1 MSFSLIPPEINSA
14 LMYSG
19 AGSGPLLEAA
29 TAWDELA
36 ADLEATATQYQ
47 TAITN
52 LTTGTWLGTSSTQM
66 ATAAEPYIGWLQ
78 STAAEAAQTG
88 AQAKAAAAAY
98 GTAYSS
104 MVPPPVIS
112 ANRAELTTLV
122 SNNFLGQNTGA
133 IANNEADYLSM
144 WIQDALGMD
153 TYNQA
158 STGASG
164 ALPAQSA
171 APMVTSGVDPSAVA
185 AAATPA
191 DSSET
196 LLVGIINGIAD
207 LFGYGAAGSTGQAA
221 LTSLDGL
228 GAFLP
233 AVGTALAANP
243 SAALLPIQGVYYMG
257 MLGSTP
263 ARMFM
268 SGGGGGAG
276 AGISGDTLAGMKDS
290 LLANVGKLVDEKG
303 AAVLSGVTGQLG
315 KWGAG
320 IQSGMQAQMANA
332 MHAGGLSVPHG
343 WHTGAPGAG
352 MDRAAPLLPTNSV
365 AAPSMST
372 GLPTSP
378 FSQGL
383 MGALAGRGMSAMG
396 SKVAAKV
403 MPRSPAGG

>member
-1 MSFSLIPPEINSA
+1 MSYSLIPPEINSA
-14 LMYSG
+14 LMYQG

-29 TAWDELA
+29 TAWDGLA

-52 LTTGTWLGTSSTQM
+52 LTTGTWLGPSSAHM
-66 ATAAEPYIGWLQ
+66 AAAAEPYIGWLQ

-88 AQAKAAAAAY
+88 AQAKAAAGAY
-98 GTAYSS
+98 QTAYAS
-104 MVPPPVIS
+104 MVPPPVIT

-133 IANNEADYLSM
+133 IAQNEAEYLDM

-153 TYNQA
+153 TYQLN
-158 STGASG
+158 STGASA
-164 ALPAQSA
+164 ALPPQTA
-171 APMVTSGVDPSAVA
+171 APLVTSGAQA
-185 AAATPA
+185 AAAAAPA
-191 DSSET
+191 ASS
-196 LLVGIINGIAD
+196 AD
-207 LFGYGAAGSTGQAA
+207 ASSVFEQLIYAAAELFGYSGGAP
-221 LTSLDGL
+221 TSL
-228 GAFLP
+228 GA
-233 AVGTALAANP
+233 TDLATYLSTVVSGVVANP
-243 SAALLPIQGVYYMG
+243 TAALLPVQATYYMG

-268 SGGGGGAG
+268 SSGSGGASG
-276 AGISGDTLAGMKDS
+276 ASSTTLASMGDS
-290 LLANVGKLVDEKG
+290 LMENVSKLVDGK
-303 AAVLSGVTGQLG
+303 AATVMTGVGGQLS

-320 IQSGMQAQMANA
+320 IQAGIQAQMAHA

-343 WHTGAPGAG
+343 WHTGAPD
-352 MDRAAPLLPTNSV
+352 MSRAAPLLPTNSV
-365 AAPSMST
+365 AAPSMTT

>member
-14 LMYSG
+14 LMAQG

-29 TAWDELA
+29 TAWDGLA

-52 LTTGTWLGTSSTQM
+52 LTTGAWLGPSSDHM
-66 ATAAEPYIGWLQ
+66 AAAAEPYIAWLQ
-78 STAAEAAQTG
+78 TTAAEAAQTG
-88 AQAKAAAAAY
+88 AQAKTAASAY
-98 GTAYSS
+98 QTAYAS
-104 MVPPPVIS
+104 MVPVPVIT
-112 ANRAELTTLV
+112 ANRAELMTLV
-122 SNNFLGQNTGA
+122 ANNFLGQNTGA
-133 IANNEADYLSM
+133 IAQNEAEYLDM

-153 TYNQA
+153 TYNLN
-158 STGASG
+158 STGASA
-164 ALPAQSA
+164 ALPTQTA
-171 APMVTSGVDPSAVA
+171 APMVTSGAQAAASTA
-185 AAATPA
+185 AAAPAETA
-191 DSSET
+191 DSF
-196 LLVGIINGIAD
+196 LVAILNATSA
-207 LFGYGAAGSTGQAA
+207 LFGGPSGT
-221 LTSLDGL
+221 LTSLAGFDAWLPTTAGL
-228 GAFLP
+228 IAG
-233 AVGTALAANP
+233 NP
-243 SAALLPIQGVYYMG
+243 TAALLPIQASYYMG

-268 SGGGGGAG
+268 SSGSGGASS
-276 AGISGDTLAGMKDS
+276 ASGSTLASMSDS
-290 LLANVGKLVDEKG
+290 LLENVSKAVDGK
-303 AAVLSGVTGQLG
+303 AASVMSGVSGQLS

-320 IQSGMQAQMANA
+320 IQAGIQAQMASA

-343 WHTGAPGAG
+343 WHTGAPD
-352 MDRAAPLLPTNSV
+352 MSRAAPLLPTNSV
-365 AAPSMST
+365 PSPSMTT

>member
-52 LTTGTWLGTSSTQM
+52 LTTGTWLGPSSTQM
-66 ATAAEPYIGWLQ
+66 ATAAEPYIAWLQ

-88 AQAKAAAAAY
+88 AQANAAAAAY

-104 MVPPPVIS
+104 MVPPPIIS

-164 ALPAQSA
+164 ALPAQTA

-185 AAATPA
+185 AAAVPA

-207 LFGYGAAGSTGQAA
+207 LFGYGT
-221 LTSLDGL
+221 LTTQTPLASLADL
-228 GAFLP
+228 GTFLP

-276 AGISGDTLAGMKDS
+276 AGLSGDALNGMKDS
-290 LLANVGKLVDEKG
+290 LLANVGKLVDDKG
-303 AAVLSGVTGQLG
+303 ATVLSGVTGQLG

-320 IQSGMQAQMANA
+320 IQSGIQAQMANA

-343 WHTGAPGAG
+343 WHTGAEGG

-365 AAPSMST
+365 AAPSMSH

-383 MGALAGRGMSAMG
+383 MGALAGRGMSSMG

>member
-14 LMYSG
+14 LMYQG

-29 TAWDELA
+29 TAWDGLA

-47 TAITN
+47 TAVTN
-52 LTTGTWLGTSSTQM
+52 LTTGTWLGPSSAHM
-66 ATAAEPYIGWLQ
+66 ASAAEPYIAWLET
-78 STAAEAAQTG
+78 TAAEAAQTG

-98 GTAYSS
+98 GTAYAS
-104 MVPPPVIS
+104 MVPPPVIT
-112 ANRAELTTLV
+112 ANRTALTTLV

-133 IANNEADYLSM
+133 IAQNEAEYLDM

-158 STGASG
+158 STGASS
-164 ALPAQSA
+164 ALPAQTA
-171 APMVTSGVDPSAVA
+171 APLVTSGAQA

-191 DSSET
+191 DAGTDSAVEA
-196 LLVGIINGIAD
+196 LLNAVAY
-207 LFGYGAAGSTGQAA
+207 LFGVAPSSTTTLSALTPAA
-221 LTSLDGL
+221 LE
-228 GAFLP
+228 AWLP
-233 AVGTALAANP
+233 AVTSAVSLNP
-243 SAALLPIQGVYYMG
+243 TAALLPVQATYYMG

-268 SGGGGGAG
+268 SSGSGGGGGASS
-276 AGISGDTLAGMKDS
+276 ATLASMGDS
-290 LLANVGKLVDEKG
+290 LLENVSKMVDGK
-303 AAVLSGVTGQLG
+303 AATVMAGVGGQLS
-315 KWGAG
+315 KWGSG
-320 IQSGMQAQMANA
+320 IQASMAHAMQ
-332 MHAGGLSVPHG
+332 AGGLSVPHG
-343 WHTGAPGAG
+343 WHTGVP
-352 MDRAAPLLPTNSV
+352 DVSRAAPLLPATSV
-365 AAPSMST
+365 ASPSMTT

-396 SKVAAKV
+396 SRVAAKV

>member
-14 LMYSG
+14 LMYQG

-29 TAWDELA
+29 TAWDGLA

-52 LTTGTWLGTSSTQM
+52 LTTGTWLGPSSAHM
-66 ATAAEPYIGWLQ
+66 AAAAEPYIGWLQ

-88 AQAKAAAAAY
+88 AQAKAAAGAY
-98 GTAYSS
+98 QTAYSS
-104 MVPPPVIS
+104 MVPPPVIT

-133 IANNEADYLSM
+133 IAQNEAEYLDM

-153 TYNQA
+153 TYQA
-158 STGASG
+158 NSTGASA
-164 ALPAQSA
+164 ALPTQTA
-171 APMVTSGVDPSAVA
+171 APLVTSGSNALA
-185 AAATPA
+185 AAAAPA
-191 DSSET
+191 DTET
-196 LLVGIINGIAD
+196 DNLIVAILNGVAA
-207 LFGYGAAGSTGQAA
+207 LFGGPATGDGALASLGGFDAWLPTVVSTI
-221 LTSLDGL
+221 
-228 GAFLP
+228 
-233 AVGTALAANP
+233 AANP
-243 SAALLPIQGVYYMG
+243 TAALLPVQATYYMG

-268 SGGGGGAG
+268 SSGGGGASG
-276 AGISGDTLAGMKDS
+276 AGAGALDGMKDS
-290 LLANVGKLVDEKG
+290 LLANVSKLVDGKAETVM
-303 AAVLSGVTGQLG
+303 AGVGGQLS

-320 IQSGMQAQMANA
+320 IQSGIQAQMAHA

-343 WHTGAPGAG
+343 WHTGAAPD
-352 MDRAAPLLPTNSV
+352 MSRAAPLLPTNSV
-365 AAPSMST
+365 AAPSMTT

>member
-52 LTTGTWLGTSSTQM
+52 LTTGTWLGPSSTQM
-66 ATAAEPYIGWLQ
+66 AAAAEPYIAWLQ
-78 STAAEAAQTG
+78 TTAAEAAQTG

-171 APMVTSGVDPSAVA
+171 APMVTSGVDPTA
-185 AAATPA
+185 AAASSSAA
-191 DSSET
+191 DTGANLAFDQLILAVAE
-196 LLVGIINGIAD
+196 I
-207 LFGYGAAGSTGQAA
+207 FGYSPAA
-221 LTSLDGL
+221 
-228 GAFLP
+228 
-233 AVGTALAANP
+233 GTALPTVAGLGSFIDTAALAIAGNP
-243 SAALLPIQGVYYMG
+243 SAALLPIQATYYMG

-268 SGGGGGAG
+268 SGGSSGAG
-276 AGISGDTLAGMKDS
+276 AASGDALNGMKDS
-290 LLANVGKLVDEKG
+290 LLASVDKLVDSKASG
-303 AAVLSGVTGQLG
+303 VLSGVTGQLG
-315 KWGAG
+315 KFSAG
-320 IQSGMQAQMANA
+320 IQSGIQAQMANA
-332 MHAGGLSVPHG
+332 MHAGGLSVPHS
-343 WHTGAPGAG
+343 WHTGAPGG
-352 MDRAAPLLPTNSV
+352 MDRAAPFLPTNSI
-365 AAPSMST
+365 AAPSMTT

>member
-14 LMYSG
+14 LMYQG

-29 TAWDELA
+29 TAWDGLA

-52 LTTGTWLGTSSTQM
+52 LTTGTWLGPSSAHM
-66 ATAAEPYIGWLQ
+66 AAAAEPYIAWLQ

-88 AQAKAAAAAY
+88 AQANAAAGAY
-98 GTAYSS
+98 QTAYAS
-104 MVPPPVIS
+104 MVPPPLIA

-122 SNNFLGQNTGA
+122 ANNFLGQNTGA
-133 IANNEADYLSM
+133 IAQNEAEYLDM

-153 TYNQA
+153 TYNLN
-158 STGASG
+158 STGASA
-164 ALPAQSA
+164 ALPAQTA
-171 APMVTSGVDPSAVA
+171 APMVTSGAQALPA
-185 AAATPA
+185 AAAPA
-191 DSSET
+191 ALDPGT
-196 LLVGIINGIAD
+196 DAFLTAILNATAA
-207 LFGYGAAGSTGQAA
+207 LFGGPASGTGA
-221 LTSLDGL
+221 LTGL
-228 GAFLP
+228 SAFDTWLP
-233 AVGTALAANP
+233 TTVSAIAANP
-243 SAALLPIQGVYYMG
+243 TAALLPVQGAYYMG

-268 SGGGGGAG
+268 SSGSGGAAGG
-276 AGISGDTLAGMKDS
+276 ASADTLASMKTS
-290 LLANVGKLVDEKG
+290 LLDNVSKMVDGK
-303 AAVLSGVTGQLG
+303 AATVMSGVGGQLS

-320 IQSGMQAQMANA
+320 IQAGVQAQMANA

-343 WHTGAPGAG
+343 WQTGAPD
-352 MDRAAPLLPTNSV
+352 MSRAAPLLPTNSV
-365 AAPSMST
+365 ASPSMTT

>member
-14 LMYSG
+14 LMYQG

-29 TAWDELA
+29 TAWDGLA

-52 LTTGTWLGTSSTQM
+52 LTTGAWLGPSSAHM
-66 ATAAEPYIGWLQ
+66 AAAAEPYITWLQ

-88 AQAKAAAAAY
+88 AQAKAAAGAY
-98 GTAYSS
+98 QTAYAS
-104 MVPPPVIS
+104 MVPPPLIT

-133 IANNEADYLSM
+133 IAQNEAEYLDM

-153 TYNQA
+153 TYQLN
-158 STGASG
+158 STGASA
-164 ALPAQSA
+164 ALPAQTA
-171 APMVTSGVDPSAVA
+171 APLVTSGAQA
-185 AAATPA
+185 AAAAPA
-191 DSSET
+191 ASS
-196 LLVGIINGIAD
+196 AD
-207 LFGYGAAGSTGQAA
+207 ASSVIEQLIFAFAELFGYTGSAPT
-221 LTSLDGL
+221 GL
-228 GAFLP
+228 GA
-233 AVGTALAANP
+233 TELATYLSTVVSGVVANP
-243 SAALLPIQGVYYMG
+243 TAALLPVQATYYMG

-268 SGGGGGAG
+268 SSGGGGASG
-276 AGISGDTLAGMKDS
+276 AGAGALDGMKDS
-290 LLANVGKLVDEKG
+290 LLANVSKLVDGKAE
-303 AAVLSGVTGQLG
+303 AVLTGVGGQLS
-315 KWGAG
+315 KWGSGIQAG
-320 IQSGMQAQMANA
+320 IQAQMANA

-343 WHTGAPGAG
+343 WHTGVP
-352 MDRAAPLLPTNSV
+352 DVSRAAPLLPTNAV
-365 AAPSMST
+365 ASPSMTT

-396 SKVAAKV
+396 SRVAAKV

>member
-14 LMYSG
+14 LMYQG

-29 TAWDELA
+29 TTWDELA
-36 ADLEATATQYQ
+36 ADLESTATQYQ

-52 LTTGTWLGTSSTQM
+52 LTTGAWLGPSSAHM
-66 ATAAEPYIGWLQ
+66 AAAAEPYIAWLQ

-98 GTAYSS
+98 QTAYVS
-104 MVPPPVIS
+104 MVPPPLIS

-133 IANNEADYLSM
+133 IAQNEAEYLDM

-153 TYNQA
+153 TYQLH
-158 STGASG
+158 STGASA
-164 ALPAQSA
+164 ALPAQTA
-171 APMVTSGVDPSAVA
+171 APLVTSGSQALA
-185 AAATPA
+185 AAVP
-191 DSSET
+191 E
-196 LLVGIINGIAD
+196 
-207 LFGYGAAGSTGQAA
+207 AAGSTSGADLFLAA
-221 LTSLDGL
+221 LLQGVANLFGGSGATQLTSLATFDTW
-228 GAFLP
+228 FP
-233 AVGTALAANP
+233 AAISTIAGNP
-243 SAALLPIQGVYYMG
+243 TAALLPIQGTYYMG
-257 MLGSTP
+257 MLGSMP

-268 SGGGGGAG
+268 SGGSGGAAG
-276 AGISGDTLAGMKDS
+276 ASADTLVGMKDA
-290 LLANVGKLVDEKG
+290 LLDNVAKMVDGK
-303 AAVLSGVTGQLG
+303 AATLMSGVGGQLS

-320 IQSGMQAQMANA
+320 IQAGIQAQMAQA

-343 WHTGAPGAG
+343 WHTGVPD
-352 MDRAAPLLPTNSV
+352 MSRAAPLLPADSV
-365 AAPSMST
+365 ASPSMTT
-372 GLPTSP
+372 GLPSSP

>member
-14 LMYSG
+14 LMYQG

-29 TAWDELA
+29 TAWDGLA

-47 TAITN
+47 TAIIN
-52 LTTGTWLGTSSTQM
+52 LTTGTWLGPSSAHM
-66 ATAAEPYIGWLQ
+66 ASAAQPYIAWLQ

-88 AQAKAAAAAY
+88 VQAKAAAGAY
-98 GTAYSS
+98 QTAYTS
-104 MVPPPVIS
+104 MVPPPVIT

-122 SNNFLGQNTGA
+122 ANNFLGQNTGA
-133 IANNEADYLSM
+133 IAQNEAEYLDM

-153 TYNQA
+153 TYNMN
-158 STGASG
+158 STGASA
-164 ALPAQSA
+164 ALPAQTA
-171 APMVTSGVDPSAVA
+171 APLVTSGAQAAAPAASAADSGSELLLDQVILAVA
-185 AAATPA
+185 
-191 DSSET
+191 E
-196 LLVGIINGIAD
+196 
-207 LFGYGAAGSTGQAA
+207 LFGAPSTTTAPTLATLG
-221 LTSLDGL
+221 TFLDGVV
-228 GAFLP
+228 P
-233 AVGTALAANP
+233 VIAANP
-243 SAALLPIQGVYYMG
+243 TAALLPVQATYYAG

-268 SGGGGGAG
+268 SSGGGGA
-276 AGISGDTLAGMKDS
+276 AGGSVDALDGMKTS
-290 LLANVGKLVDEKG
+290 LLDNVGKMVDGK
-303 AAVLSGVTGQLG
+303 AAGVMTGVGNQLS

-320 IQSGMQAQMANA
+320 IQSGIQAQMAHA
-332 MHAGGLSVPHG
+332 MQAGGLSVPHG
-343 WHTGAPGAG
+343 WHTGAPD
-352 MDRAAPLLPTNSV
+352 MSRAAPLLPTNSV
-365 AAPSMST
+365 AAPSMTT

>member
-14 LMYSG
+14 LMYQG

-29 TAWDELA
+29 TAWDGLA

-47 TAITN
+47 TAVTN
-52 LTTGTWLGTSSTQM
+52 LTTGTWLGPSSAHM
-66 ATAAEPYIGWLQ
+66 ASATEPYIAWLQ

-88 AQAKAAAAAY
+88 SQAKAAAGAY
-98 GTAYSS
+98 QTAYAS
-104 MVPPPVIS
+104 MVPPPVIT
-112 ANRAELTTLV
+112 ANRAELTALV

-133 IANNEADYLSM
+133 IAQNEAEYLDM

-153 TYNQA
+153 TYNLN
-158 STGASG
+158 STGASA
-164 ALPAQSA
+164 ALPAQTA
-171 APMVTSGVDPSAVA
+171 APLVTSGAQA
-185 AAATPA
+185 AAAAPA
-191 DSSET
+191 DSTTDS
-196 LLVGIINGIAD
+196 LIVAILNGVAA
-207 LFGYGAAGSTGQAA
+207 LFGGPATGTGA
-221 LTSLDGL
+221 LTTL
-228 GAFLP
+228 GGFDTWLP
-233 AVGTALAANP
+233 TVVSAVVANP
-243 SAALLPIQGVYYMG
+243 TAALLPVQATYYMG

-268 SGGGGGAG
+268 SSGGGGASG
-276 AGISGDTLAGMKDS
+276 ASSTTLASMGDS
-290 LLANVGKLVDEKG
+290 LMDNVSKLVDGK
-303 AAVLSGVTGQLG
+303 AATVMSGVGGQLS

-320 IQSGMQAQMANA
+320 IQSGIQAQMAHA

-343 WHTGAPGAG
+343 WHTGAAPD
-352 MDRAAPLLPTNSV
+352 MSRAAPLMPTNSI
-365 AAPSMST
+365 AAPSMTT

>member
-29 TAWDELA
+29 TAWDGLA

-52 LTTGTWLGTSSTQM
+52 LTTGTWLGPSSTHM
-66 ATAAEPYIGWLQ
+66 ATAAEPYIAWMQ
-78 STAAEAAQTG
+78 ATAAEAAQTG

-98 GTAYSS
+98 QTAYAS
-104 MVPPPVIS
+104 MVPPPLIA
-112 ANRAELTTLV
+112 ANRAALTTLV

-133 IANNEADYLSM
+133 IAQNEAEYLDM

-153 TYNQA
+153 TYQQA
-158 STGASG
+158 STGASA
-164 ALPAQSA
+164 ALPAQTA
-171 APMVTSGVDPSAVA
+171 APMVTSGSQA
-185 AAATPA
+185 AAPA
-191 DSSET
+191 ASAADALDPVT
-196 LLVGIINGIAD
+196 IGLVNAIAD
-207 LFGYGAAGSTGQAA
+207 LFGFAGTPLGSTADIA
-221 LTSLDGL
+221 SL

-233 AVGTALAANP
+233 TVATAIVANP

-257 MLGSTP
+257 MLASTP

-268 SGGGGGAG
+268 SGGGSGGGGAAGAG
-276 AGISGDTLAGMKDS
+276 ALDGMKDS
-290 LLANVGKLVDEKG
+290 LLGNVGKLIDDKASTVM
-303 AAVLSGVTGQLG
+303 SGVSGQLA

-320 IQSGMQAQMANA
+320 IQSGIQAQMANA
-332 MHAGGLSVPHG
+332 MHAGGLSVPHS
-343 WHTGAPGAG
+343 WHTGAEGG
-352 MDRAAPLLPTNSV
+352 MERAAPLLPANSV
-365 AAPSMST
+365 AAPSMMH

-383 MGALAGRGMSAMG
+383 MGALAGRGMSSMG

>member
-52 LTTGTWLGTSSTQM
+52 LTTGTWLGPSSTQM
-66 ATAAEPYIGWLQ
+66 ATAAEPYIAWLQ
-78 STAAEAAQTG
+78 TTSAEAAQTG

-98 GTAYSS
+98 QTAYTS

-112 ANRAELTTLV
+112 ANRAALTTLV

-133 IANNEADYLSM
+133 IAQNEADYLEM

-158 STGASG
+158 STGAST

-191 DSSET
+191 DAGGDAIGQ
-196 LLVGIINGIAD
+196 LALAIAEI
-207 LFGYGAAGSTGQAA
+207 FGYTPAATDLVPTAATLGSFIDTAA
-221 LTSLDGL
+221 LGI
-228 GAFLP
+228 
-233 AVGTALAANP
+233 AANP

-268 SGGGGGAG
+268 SGGSSGG
-276 AGISGDTLAGMKDS
+276 AGISGDALAGMKDS
-290 LLANVGKLVDEKG
+290 LLGNVGKLIDDKASTVM
-303 AAVLSGVTGQLG
+303 SGVSGQLS

-332 MHAGGLSVPHG
+332 MHAGGLSVPHS
-343 WHTGAPGAG
+343 WHTGAPGG
-352 MDRAAPLLPTNSV
+352 MDRAAPFLPTNSV

-383 MGALAGRGMSAMG
+383 MGALAGRGVSAMG
-396 SKVAAKV
+396 SRVAAKV

>member
-14 LMYSG
+14 LMYQG

-29 TAWDELA
+29 TAWDGLA

-52 LTTGTWLGTSSTQM
+52 LTTGTWLGPSSAHM
-66 ATAAEPYIGWLQ
+66 AAASQPYIAWLQ

-88 AQAKAAAAAY
+88 TQAKAAAGAY
-98 GTAYSS
+98 QTAYAS

-133 IANNEADYLSM
+133 IAQNEAEYLDM

-153 TYNQA
+153 TYQA
-158 STGASG
+158 NSTGASA
-164 ALPAQSA
+164 ALPAQTA
-171 APMVTSGVDPSAVA
+171 APLVTSGAQA
-185 AAATPA
+185 AAAAPA
-191 DSSET
+191 DTET
-196 LLVGIINGIAD
+196 DALIVAILNGVAA
-207 LFGYGAAGSTGQAA
+207 LFGGPSTGTGA
-221 LTSLDGL
+221 LTSLAGFDTW
-228 GAFLP
+228 LP
-233 AVGTALAANP
+233 TVVSAVAANP
-243 SAALLPIQGVYYMG
+243 SAALLPVQATYYMG

-268 SGGGGGAG
+268 SSGGGGASG
-276 AGISGDTLAGMKDS
+276 AGAGALDGMKDS
-290 LLANVGKLVDEKG
+290 LLANVSKLVDGKAETVM
-303 AAVLSGVTGQLG
+303 AGVGGQLS

-320 IQSGMQAQMANA
+320 IQSGIQAQMAHA

-343 WHTGAPGAG
+343 WHTGAAPD
-352 MDRAAPLLPTNSV
+352 MSRAAPLMPTNSV
-365 AAPSMST
+365 AAPSMTT

>member
-14 LMYSG
+14 LMYQG

-29 TAWDELA
+29 TAWDGLA

-47 TAITN
+47 TAVTN
-52 LTTGTWLGTSSTQM
+52 LTTGTWLGPSSAHM
-66 ATAAEPYIGWLQ
+66 ASATEPYIAWLQ

-88 AQAKAAAAAY
+88 AQAKAAAGAY
-98 GTAYSS
+98 QTAYAS
-104 MVPPPVIS
+104 MVPPPVIT

-133 IANNEADYLSM
+133 IAQNEAEYLDM

-153 TYNQA
+153 TYNLN
-158 STGASG
+158 STGASA
-164 ALPAQSA
+164 ALPAQTA
-171 APMVTSGVDPSAVA
+171 APLVTSGSNALSAAASPADATSDALIVALLNAVA
-185 AAATPA
+185 A
-191 DSSET
+191 
-196 LLVGIINGIAD
+196 
-207 LFGYGAAGSTGQAA
+207 LFGGPSSG
-221 LTSLDGL
+221 LTTL
-228 GAFLP
+228 GGFDAWLP
-233 AVGTALAANP
+233 TVVSSVVANP
-243 SAALLPIQGVYYMG
+243 TAALLPVQATYYMG

-268 SGGGGGAG
+268 SSGSSSGSGAG
-276 AGISGDTLAGMKDS
+276 STALASMGDS
-290 LLANVGKLVDEKG
+290 LLENVNKLVDGKA
-303 AAVLSGVTGQLG
+303 AAVMTGVGGQLS

-320 IQSGMQAQMANA
+320 IQAGIQAQMANA

-343 WHTGAPGAG
+343 WHTGAPD
-352 MDRAAPLLPTNSV
+352 MSRAAPLLPTNSV
-365 AAPSMST
+365 AAPSMTT

>member
-19 AGSGPLLEAA
+19 AGAGPLLEAA
-29 TAWDELA
+29 TAWDGLA

-153 TYNQA
+153 TYSQA

-191 DSSET
+191 ESADSLAT
-196 LLVGIINGIAD
+196 AVINAVAD
-207 LFGYGAAGSTGQAA
+207 LFGANLGATGAPAA
-221 LTSLDGL
+221 LANLAGLD
-228 GAFLP
+228 AFLP
-233 AVGTALAANP
+233 TAVTAIAANP

-268 SGGGGGAG
+268 SGGGSGGAG
-276 AGISGDTLAGMKDS
+276 GISGDALDGMKNS

-303 AAVLSGVTGQLG
+303 SAVLSGVTGQLG
-315 KWGAG
+315 KWGSGIQAG
-320 IQSGMQAQMANA
+320 IQAQMANA

-343 WHTGAPGAG
+343 WHTGAPGG

>member
-14 LMYSG
+14 LMYQG

-29 TAWDELA
+29 TAWNGLA

-52 LTTGTWLGTSSTQM
+52 LTTGTWLGPSSAHM
-66 ATAAEPYIGWLQ
+66 AAAAEPYIGWLQ
-78 STAAEAAQTG
+78 STSAEAAQTG
-88 AQAKAAAAAY
+88 AQAQAAAGAY
-98 GTAYSS
+98 QTAYAS
-104 MVPPPVIS
+104 MVPPPVIT

-133 IANNEADYLSM
+133 IAQNEAEYLDM

-153 TYNQA
+153 TYQA
-158 STGASG
+158 NSTGASA
-164 ALPAQSA
+164 ALPTQTA
-171 APMVTSGVDPSAVA
+171 APLVTSGSNALAAAAAAPADSTTDALIVSILNAVAALFGGPASGTGALTTLSGFDTWLPTVVSAVA
-185 AAATPA
+185 A
-191 DSSET
+191 
-196 LLVGIINGIAD
+196 
-207 LFGYGAAGSTGQAA
+207 
-221 LTSLDGL
+221 
-228 GAFLP
+228 
-233 AVGTALAANP
+233 NP
-243 SAALLPIQGVYYMG
+243 TAALLPVQATYYMG

-268 SGGGGGAG
+268 SSGGGGASG
-276 AGISGDTLAGMKDS
+276 AGAGALDGMKDS
-290 LLANVGKLVDEKG
+290 LLANVSKLVDGKAE
-303 AAVLSGVTGQLG
+303 AVMTGVGGQLS

-320 IQSGMQAQMANA
+320 IQSGIQAQMAHA

-343 WHTGAPGAG
+343 WHTGAAPD
-352 MDRAAPLLPTNSV
+352 MSRAAPLMPTNSV
-365 AAPSMST
+365 AAPSMTT